1 MRAHTLFSCFG
12 ASGIRIEGK
21 VQEPDHLTFSLT
33 FSPEDFN
40 NRPSVQIRWFKN
52 KRNLLQRTKGSGTNY
67 ENGNYENGGKS
78 ILVGAGTYSPAH
90 LFSWSIYARRRR
102 CITVGIAA
110 LVQWRS
116 HQYGELWQP
125 SYLLRPHIF
134 ISRGGGTLQPT
145 GNLFLRP
152 IGDLGLARAC
162 CCSPSLGCVVY
173 PDEETIPPLLSLYS
187 N

>member
-67 ENGNYENGGKS
+67 ENGGKNILVFS
-78 ILVGAGTYSPAH
+78 HRPILVGAGTYSPAH

-102 CITVGIAA
+102 RITVGIAA

-125 SYLLRPHIF
+125 SYLLRHHIF

-145 GNLFLRP
+145 GL
-152 IGDLGLARAC
+152 
-162 CCSPSLGCVVY
+162 
-173 PDEETIPPLLSLYS
+173 
-187 N
+187 